1 MPIDKK
7 QESSAENKKRMILEI
22 SRNLFAKYGFSKTT
36 LDDIANALGMKKSSL
51 YYYYN
56 DKESILFDV
65 IQNEKKT
72 YLNELTTAIK
82 NKSKICDKVLE
93 YERTKIKYLRAA
105 VNPYDMTVSL
115 YLEIKNKIQTV
126 LEEII
131 KDEETIVKQIID
143 EGIKN
148 NEIKKCNSI
157 GLAKAIVT
165 ISEAIRYRELYNTS
179 APKVNQINFNKAEND
194 IEFILKLL
202 FEGLKK

>member
-1 MPIDKK
+1 
-7 QESSAENKKRMILEI
+7 
-22 SRNLFAKYGFSKTT
+22 
-36 LDDIANALGMKKSSL
+36 MKKTSL

-56 DKESILFDV
+56 NKEAILFDV
-65 IQNEKKT
+65 IQNERKT
-72 YLNELTTAIK
+72 YFSVLTAAIK
-82 NKSKICDKVLE
+82 SKSKICDKVLE
-93 YERTKIKYLRAA
+93 YERAKIKYLRAA
-105 VNPYDMTVSL
+105 INPYDMTVSL

-148 NEIKKCNSI
+148 NDIKKCDSN
-157 GLAKAIVT
+157 GLAKSIVT

-179 APKVNQINFNKAEND
+179 TPKVNQIDFSKVEKD

>member
-1 MPIDKK
+1 MPIGQK
-7 QESSAENKKRMILEI
+7 QVSSACNKKKMILEI
-22 SRNLFAKYGFSKTT
+22 SRDLFAKYGFSKTT
-36 LDDIANALGMKKSSL
+36 LDDIANAIGMKKPSL

-56 DKESILFDV
+56 SKETILFDV

-72 YLNELTTAIK
+72 YLNELTATIK
-82 NKSKICDKVLE
+82 SKSKICDKVLE
-93 YERTKIKYLRAA
+93 YELAKIKYLRAA

-143 EGIKN
+143 EGIRN
-148 NEIKKCNSI
+148 NEIKKCDSK
-157 GLAKAIVT
+157 GLAKSIVT

-179 APKVNQINFNKAEND
+179 APKVNQIDFNKAEND

-202 FEGLKK
+202 FESLKK

>member
-1 MPIDKK
+1 MPINQK
-7 QESSAENKKRMILEI
+7 QDSSAENKKRMILEI
-22 SRNLFAKYGFSKTT
+22 SRDLFAKYGFSKTT
-36 LDDIANALGMKKSSL
+36 LDDIANALGMKKPSL

-56 DKESILFDV
+56 NKEAILFDV

-72 YLNELTTAIK
+72 YLNELTAAIK
-82 NKSKICDKVLE
+82 SKLKICDKVLE
-93 YERTKIKYLRAA
+93 YERAKIKYLRAA

-148 NEIKKCNSI
+148 NEIKKCDSK
-157 GLAKAIVT
+157 GLAKSIVT

-179 APKVNQINFNKAEND
+179 TPKVNQIDFKKAEND
-194 IEFILKLL
+194 IEFIIKLV